1 LPSVGFYTY
10 GQPIRWV
17 VHLWPDKVYL
27 EAAELDNSRPYS
39 GRTSDVQAHLLA
51 DEAGYALGVSKDK
64 GGTTDKRAANKHE
77 AFRQL
82 VKKFLGWQNLQDAG
96 LFEALGWLE
105 SALDKG
111 LVQYDPRYG
120 EILTKDWVS
129 FVPED
134 GLLVGEHLFEH
145 PEARAFWV
153 AEMQE
158 RSAPGE
164 KSSKK
169 VVLGECSVCGSQ
181 DVALVGKIPLG
192 VKLAGTVPLHSYN
205 ASAFPSFYSGAAP
218 EKSAHLGLC
227 FTCGDSAARAFNYLS
242 NSDKHKK
249 SLVWDKDKR
258 DSLANQTA
266 LFWLKAK
273 KDSKLEIGEAV
284 FDMEDLLASIG
295 TALAEERSKEG
306 VPPAIEKQL
315 TTLLDLPWKPK
326 EAGLTLDD
334 FGFYLGILS
343 PNVGRI
349 ALREWLSVSLGT
361 LKENLRRFREATR
374 IVSSWGDSAMPQSIS
389 RILGAAEVKNPNY
402 NRGLIR
408 TAFLGYR
415 PPVGLLDIAV
425 KNIRNPTLLK
435 DPKEAWRLQA
445 LAAAIKL
452 VFIFG
457 QEGIMEELD
466 PNRKTQAYLLGRLL
480 AVLERAQLMDADFK
494 INATLVDRY
503 YGAASTAP
511 ASVFGNLLRLATT
524 AHLKEAG
531 KVVNELMEEVM
542 SRLDQAGGFKKTLT
556 LAEQA
561 EFALGFYHQRAKFR
575 AGRKPNK
582 TEEAAA

>member
-1 LPSVGFYTY
+1 V
-10 GQPIRWV
+10 
-17 VHLWPDKVYL
+17 
-27 EAAELDNSRPYS
+27 
-39 GRTSDVQAHLLA
+39 
-51 DEAGYALGVSKDK
+51 
-64 GGTTDKRAANKHE
+64 
-77 AFRQL
+77 
-82 VKKFLGWQNLQDAG
+82 
-96 LFEALGWLE
+96 
-105 SALDKG
+105 
-111 LVQYDPRYG
+111 
-120 EILTKDWVS
+120 LTKDWVS
-129 FVPED
+129 FVPEV
-134 GLLVGEHLFEH
+134 GPLAGEHLFEH
-145 PEARAFWV
+145 PEAKAFWV

-164 KSSKK
+164 KANKRT
-169 VVLGECSVCGSQ
+169 VLGECSVCGTQ
-181 DVALVGKIPLG
+181 GIALVGKIPLG

-205 ASAFPSFYSGAAP
+205 ASAFPSFQSGAAP
-218 EKSAHLGLC
+218 EKTTHLGLC

-266 LFWLKAK
+266 LFWLRTKHDAT
-273 KDSKLEIGEAV
+273 LQVGEAEL
-284 FDMEDLLASIG
+284 DMEALLASVG
-295 TALAEERSKEG
+295 TVLAEERSKEG
-306 VPPAIEKQL
+306 TPPADEKQL
-315 TTLLDLPWKPK
+315 STLLNLPWKPR

-334 FGFYLGILS
+334 FGFYLGVLS

-349 ALREWLSVSLGT
+349 ALREWIAVSLGT
-361 LKENLRRFREATR
+361 LKENLHKFREATR
-374 IVSSWGDSAMPQSIS
+374 IVSSWGDPAIPQSIS

-408 TAFLGYR
+408 TAFLGNH

-425 KNIRNPTLLK
+425 KNIRNPNVLQ
-435 DPKEAWRLQA
+435 DPREAWRLQA

-452 VFIFG
+452 VFTFG
-457 QEGIMEELD
+457 QEEKMEELD
-466 PNRKTQAYLLGRLL
+466 SNRKTQAYLSGRLL
-480 AVLERAQLMDADFK
+480 AVLERAQLMDSDFK

-531 KVVNELMEEVM
+531 KAVNELMEEVM
-542 SRLDQAGGFKKTLT
+542 SLLDEAGGFKKTLT

-575 AGRKPNK
+575 AGRKQNN
-582 TEEAAA
+582 TEGTAA